1 MESQPSGLE
10 TMSSGSV
17 PFVFEALL
25 SEPVFLARFL
35 AVPWAELVR
44 RLTPEEG
51 EADLPLV
58 ASDMIIVLDGDI

>member
-1 MESQPSGLE
+1 MHRMGGEMKWAHVHKKDLYKFMESQPSGLE

-35 AVPWAELVR
+35 AVL
-44 RLTPEEG
+44 
-51 EADLPLV
+51 
-58 ASDMIIVLDGDI
+58 